1 LDNNQIQSLSPTVK
15 NLTKLEQLWLG
26 GNFLRQLPTELGQL
40 TSLIELH
47 LGRNKIHHVSLE
59 LGNLN
64 RLVSLNLSYNR
75 LIEIPS
81 QILDLRQLEALNL
94 NGNVR
99 RRVATDFGKLLTYRK
114 QIEQKSQTEQRERK
128 LAEEAN
134 RIKGQFLSQISH
146 EIRTPMDG
154 VIGSLDL
161 IDQQTLNP
169 EQIQHIE
176 RAKNSGQY
184 LIFIINEI
192 LQFSELGEGKTTYHH
207 ANRKESNSIRIAP
220 L

>member
-1 LDNNQIQSLSPTVK
+1 M
-15 NLTKLEQLWLG
+15 EQAVE
-26 GNFLRQLPTELGQL
+26 RAE
-40 TSLIELH
+40 
-47 LGRNKIHHVSLE
+47 
-59 LGNLN
+59 
-64 RLVSLNLSYNR
+64 
-75 LIEIPS
+75 
-81 QILDLRQLEALNL
+81 
-94 NGNVR
+94 
-99 RRVATDFGKLLTYRK
+99 VA
-114 QIEQKSQTEQRERK
+114 QEQAEQATEQ
-128 LAEEAN
+128 AENAN
-134 RIKGQFLSQISH
+134 QFKSQFLSQMSH

-154 VIGSLDL
+154 GIGSLDL

-176 RAKNSGQY
+176 RAKNSGQH